1 MSPPTK
7 AVVIAFDHQKLH
19 LFLNLEVHYR
29 TIEGYIDVAQFDI
42 SIPTYAFSITD
53 SVLQQKLCDFLDASE
68 VKPFIENNDLDLHFL
83 DFLLYFQRIV
93 HIFLAAMLKVNGS
106 LNNPAALNDGLA

>member
-1 MSPPTK
+1 MW
-7 AVVIAFDHQKLH
+7 
-19 LFLNLEVHYR
+19 LNLIFQYLLILLV
-29 TIEGYIDVAQFDI
+29 
-42 SIPTYAFSITD
+42 SPT
-53 SVLQQKLCDFLDASE
+53 VCCNRNCDFLDASE

-93 HIFLAAMLKVNGS
+93 HIFLTAMLKVNGS

>member
-1 MSPPTK
+1 MSPTK

-42 SIPTYAFSITD
+42 SIPT
-53 SVLQQKLCDFLDASE
+53 
-68 VKPFIENNDLDLHFL
+68 
-83 DFLLYFQRIV
+83 
-93 HIFLAAMLKVNGS
+93 
-106 LNNPAALNDGLA
+106 